1 MQLRLFV
8 YFVLFSLA
16 PGLLY
21 QFVQDELRP
30 GGAAINPTAD
40 YVFGVAPNALGALS
54 ASAALFLMVLGLDK
68 AARLRRA
75 FLVSLTLGLFGLFA
89 WEAAQLVLP
98 GFTFDP
104 HDLAATAIGSTFFAA
119 ATLLS
124 FPEILRGR

>member
-1 MQLRLFV
+1 MQLRFVV

-30 GGAAINPTAD
+30 GGGANNPAAD
-40 YVFGVAPNALGALS
+40 HVFGVAPNALGAQRI
-54 ASAALFLMVLGLDK
+54 ALFLMVLGLDK

-75 FLVSLTLGLFGLFA
+75 FLVSLTLGLFGLFS

-104 HDLAATAIGSTFFAA
+104 HDLAATAVGSTFFAA